1 MSSTKADWA
10 KAETAVREH
19 ADELRTLDTHT
30 ALYGWAKTHK
40 LDTRALW
47 PKVKTEMRKQLGVDY
62 NEIRDRVVAE
72 RAAQVVESAQDAPLI
87 ELWSAG
93 DAEVST
99 FAVCNGDG
107 TEAWYGEFHSNDNIY
122 DRGDDLSA
130 ELSAAEKAVFLA
142 GKALEHQGLEVVRL
156 LLHTCH
162 PDIDADSVAASAARH
177 QVAITVDVAE
187 QNPAVPQCRVPGY
200 QSWHEV
206 RLDTLFVVDDSEA
219 AAS

>member
-1 MSSTKADWA
+1 MSTKADWTT
-10 KAETAVREH
+10 AETAVREN

-40 LDTRALW
+40 LDTRTLW
-47 PKVKTEMRKQLGVDY
+47 PKVKTEMRKQLGIDY

-72 RAAQVVESAQDAPLI
+72 RAAQVVESAHEAPMI

-99 FAVCNGDG
+99 YAVCNADG

-142 GKALEHQGLEVVRL
+142 GKAREHQGLEVVRL

-206 RLDTLFVVDDSEA
+206 RLDTLFVVDDSET

>member
-1 MSSTKADWA
+1 MSTKADWTT
-10 KAETAVREH
+10 AETAVREN

-40 LDTRALW
+40 LDTRTLW
-47 PKVKTEMRKQLGVDY
+47 PKVKTEMRKQLGIDY

-99 FAVCNGDG
+99 YAVCNADG

-162 PDIDADSVAASAARH
+162 PDIDAASVAASAARH

>member
-1 MSSTKADWA
+1 MSTTTDWTT
-10 KAETAVREH
+10 AETAVREH

-47 PKVKTEMRKQLGVDY
+47 PKVKTELRKQLGIDY
-62 NEIRDRVVAE
+62 NEIRGRVVAE
-72 RAAQVVESAQDAPLI
+72 RAAKVVESAQDEPLI

-99 FAVCNGDG
+99 FAVCNADA
-107 TEAWYGEFHSNDNIY
+107 TEAWYGEFHSADSIY
-122 DRGDDLSA
+122 DAGDDLSA

-142 GKALEHQGLEVVRL
+142 GKAREHHGLVAVRL

-177 QVAITVDVAE
+177 QVAVTIDVGE
-187 QNPAVPQCRVPGY
+187 QSPAVPQCRVPGY
-200 QSWHEV
+200 RTWHEV
-206 RLDTLFVVDDSEA
+206 RLDALFVADDASEA